1 VRLCRPY
8 HNSVHG
14 CHSNAVLAAAYNSVE
29 LLLAADDEA
38 TLPLRRWAAYAS
50 RQPTR
55 HRRL

>member
-1 VRLCRPY
+1 
-8 HNSVHG
+8 
-14 CHSNAVLAAAYNSVE
+14 VLAAAYNSVE